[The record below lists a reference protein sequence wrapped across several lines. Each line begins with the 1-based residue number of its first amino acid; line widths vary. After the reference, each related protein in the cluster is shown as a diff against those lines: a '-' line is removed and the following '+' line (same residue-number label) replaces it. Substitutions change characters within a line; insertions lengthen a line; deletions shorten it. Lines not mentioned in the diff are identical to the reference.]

1 MIKHGEFSV
10 RVRHTQ
16 TGQRSGVEL
25 GSQSPGGR
33 RAGVTGN
40 ASWRKKVLN
49 SHLRED
55 PDTKEGETHSKHKN
69 NIQSA
74 LVMRE
79 QRADQRRQVV
89 SLKSSG

>member
-10 RVRHTQ
+10 QVRHTQ
-16 TGQRSGVEL
+16 TGQRSRVEL
-25 GSQSPGGR
+25 GSQSSGGR

-40 ASWRKKVLN
+40 ASWKKKGLN

-79 QRADQRRQVV
+79 Q
-89 SLKSSG
+89 SSEQIRDAK